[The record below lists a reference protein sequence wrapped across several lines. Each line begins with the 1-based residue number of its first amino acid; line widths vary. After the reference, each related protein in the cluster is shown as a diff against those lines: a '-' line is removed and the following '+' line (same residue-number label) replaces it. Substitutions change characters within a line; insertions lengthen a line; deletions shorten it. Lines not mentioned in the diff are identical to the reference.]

1 MLKRLLAGAVSLAF
15 AWSLVAAP
23 AHAAVG
29 PTPTVD
35 GDIATIYAWY
45 GGKISK
51 AQIRDV
57 AQNRADQMNM
67 ALLAVLEKVIAE
79 AVSAWPTHPCKNSD
93 GTYNFKAKYTLKT
106 AKRAGDVFVSSSGLA
121 WFGHAGLYYTKSTVV
136 HHPGLG
142 QLSKKQAA
150 TKVKV
155 GCGSVMDK
163 VTISASKSKAAG
175 AYAKAHYLGR
185 KYNWMFPFY
194 NKDFTPDGRLNCSQ
208 LVWLSFHSKKIA
220 VDLDGNGGWAVYPW
234 DLDRSSL
241 TTTYKVIKK

>member
-1 MLKRLLAGAVSLAF
+1 MLKRFLALVVAAGF
-15 AWSLVAAP
+15 AWSLVNGPAEATTAP
-23 AHAAVG
+23 
-29 PTPTVD
+29 PPTVE
-35 GDIATIYAWY
+35 GDIAKIYAWY

-51 AQIRDV
+51 TSIQDAAQ
-57 AQNRADQMNM
+57 ARADAMDM
-67 ALLAVLEKVIAE
+67 TLLAVLEKVIAE
-79 AVSAWPTHPCKNSD
+79 AASAWPTHPCKNSD
-93 GTYNFKAKYTLKT
+93 GTYNFKAKYKLKT
-106 AKRAGDVFVSSSGLA
+106 ARRAGDVFVSSSGLA

-175 AYAKAHYLGR
+175 AYAKVHYLGR
-185 KYNWMFPFY
+185 KYNWWFPFY

-208 LVWLSFHSKKIA
+208 LVWLSFHSKKVA